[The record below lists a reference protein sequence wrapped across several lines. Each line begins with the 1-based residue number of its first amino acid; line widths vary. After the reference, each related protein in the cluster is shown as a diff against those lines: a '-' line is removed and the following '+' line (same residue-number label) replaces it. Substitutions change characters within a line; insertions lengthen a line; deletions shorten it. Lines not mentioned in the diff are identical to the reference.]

1 MKTRLHVPVPEEPC
15 TPRKL
20 LQARKILQ
28 LQRGTT
34 QGREWQAP
42 RSVSQS
48 LKTALAESWKTKQIR
63 TWGSRWDHER
73 KGHWL
78 HLQWLIFKLYTRK
91 HLAYISLVAPII
103 YYLGHREYL
112 EIPLRVSPT
121 VLSYLFLLGFLS
133 SFLHPVL
140 LPSLW
145 QGTAAAPFLP
155 SPSPC
160 LLSAIS
166 FGFFSSCIHQSWIQ
180 WQPLG
185 NFPLLVTQ
193 VIRSG
198 ALGSCQAW
206 CHGSAEKIPY
216 VIARY
221 TS

>member
-48 LKTALAESWKTKQIR
+48 LKTALAESWKTQQIR
-63 TWGSRWDHER
+63 NLGSRWDHER
-73 KGHWL
+73 KGHQF
-78 HLQWLIFKLYTRK
+78 HLWWLIFKLYTRK
-91 HLAYISLVAPII
+91 HLTYISLVALII

-112 EIPLRVSPT
+112 EIPLSFPYG
-121 VLSYLFLLGFLS
+121 SFLS
-133 SFLHPVL
+133 ASPWISFFFLHPVL

-166 FGFFSSCIHQSWIQ
+166 LGFFSSCIHQSWIQ